1 MLSSRM
7 LAGPTPMGHETTTP
21 QRTQAMSQVIP
32 DAAYLS
38 TAFIGKCE
46 RCDDRSEYGLSIDAA
61 EDWVTIHNTAHER
74 LTK

>member
-1 MLSSRM
+1 
-7 LAGPTPMGHETTTP
+7 
-21 QRTQAMSQVIP
+21 MSQVIP